1 MKPLF
6 LGYDALKRQ
15 VRLMPDQRK
24 IHMHV
29 IGSSGSGKSKL
40 LEWMMRGDLRNRQ
53 GFCLIDPHG
62 TLYDDLVAYCAHHVL
77 DREVIQLNLSTPD
90 AIVGFNP
97 FTRTKDGDVSVQVDR
112 RIAATMRAWN
122 VEDTDQ
128 TPTLARTLRLIYT
141 VMLELNLG
149 LPQVA
154 HLIDFNASEIR
165 GRMIEQLSSPLI
177 QREWRELQGMKAKEW
192 REETLS
198 ARNRLFKF
206 LTSTTLARFMGVPDS
221 TLNLQQIMNEGK
233 VLLVNLAPSDHLSH
247 DNAKAFGA
255 LLVNEFYE
263 CALRRKRDPATGRS
277 PAPYYLYIDEF
288 QNFVT
293 LDIDDMLDQVR
304 KFGLYLCL
312 AHQRFGQ
319 MDENIAD
326 AVLTNCQIKAVFGG
340 LSTPDARR
348 MAEEVFIGK
357 LDPKKVK
364 VALYQTKFWPEYRR
378 DKVYS
383 KGSAHATASGSSE
396 SSAAGS
402 FSGLASGT
410 ASFQPDQWFPQ
421 SPGMTMSDSTSSG
434 SSSMSGSS
442 SSDSESW
449 GESEGEADIPIFFPV
464 PFEELS
470 SVQYF
475 SLEEQLTEATVAL
488 KQQFQRHCFIK
499 LPEEETQPLLVPF
512 VKSFYTPAEN
522 VQWYVDQHFKKQH
535 ARSIPEVDRLLIEQD
550 ASLLQTIRVKEE
562 AEEIVQEDS
571 PPEVGRPEPEP
582 KLRKPIWDR
591 NGESSIWKSVAAVR
605 SSPEKKT
612 ERKRGPRPDT
622 ENHAKVTALIRRYQ
636 DDWVLDDNLSDI
648 CEMLDQQGVPI
659 PKTWPTRNPPS
670 RSWTRAFANY
680 PALVVKA
687 IKDRLKAAEPSSSTQ
702 P

>member
-6 LGYDALKRQ
+6 LGYDALKRP
-15 VRLMPDQRK
+15 VRLLPEQRK

-62 TLYDDLVAYCAHHVL
+62 TLYADVVAYCAHHVL
-77 DREVIQLNLSTPD
+77 DREVIQLNLSKPE
-90 AIVGFNP
+90 AVVGFNP
-97 FTRTKDGDVSVQVDR
+97 FARSRSGDVSVQVDR

-154 HLIDFNASEIR
+154 HLIDFNASQIR
-165 GRMIEQLSSPLI
+165 AHLIERLHSPLI
-177 QREWRELQGMKAKEW
+177 QREWRELQALKAKDW

-198 ARNRLFKF
+198 AKNRLFKF
-206 LTSTTLARFMGVPDS
+206 LTSTTLARFMGVADRS
-221 TLNLQQIMNEGK
+221 LDIQGIMDQGK

-263 CALRRKRDPATGRS
+263 CALRRKRDQVTGAN
-277 PAPYYLYIDEF
+277 PVPYYLYIDEF

-304 KFGLYLCL
+304 KFGLFLVL

-319 MDENIAD
+319 LDENITD

-340 LSTPDARR
+340 LPAPDARR
-348 MAEEVFIGK
+348 MAEELFIGK
-357 LDPKKVK
+357 LDAKKIK
-364 VALYQTKFWPEYRR
+364 AALYQTKFWPEYRR

-383 KGSAHATASGSSE
+383 KTSAHAAASGSTD
-396 SSAAGS
+396 SAVKAS
-402 FSGLASGT
+402 FSGIASSS
-410 ASFQPDQWFPQ
+410 AYFQPEQWFPQ
-421 SPGMTMSDSTSSG
+421 TSGMTLSDSSSSG

-442 SSDSESW
+442 SSNSESW
-449 GESEGEADIPIFFPV
+449 GDSEGEADIPIFFPV

-470 SVQYF
+470 SVQYY
-475 SLEEQLTEATVAL
+475 SLDEQLNEATVSL
-488 KQQFQRHCFIK
+488 KQQFPRHCFIK
-499 LPEEETQPLLVPF
+499 LPDKETQPLLVPF
-512 VKSFYTPAEN
+512 VKSFYTPEEN
-522 VQWYVDQHFKKQH
+522 IQWYVDREHKKQN
-535 ARSIPEVDRLLIEQD
+535 ALSADKIDLLLEGQET
-550 ASLLQTIRVKEE
+550 ALLQAIGVKAAADEPAEADAATMPAPE
-562 AEEIVQEDS
+562 AETEHKT
-571 PPEVGRPEPEP
+571 RT
-582 KLRKPIWDR
+582 PIWDR
-591 NGESSIWKSVAAVR
+591 IGKSGIWANRDHARNAQK
-605 SSPEKKT
+605 PQ
-612 ERKRGPRPDT
+612 RKRGPKPDV
-622 ENHAKVTALIRRYQ
+622 ESHLKVAALIRRYEE
-636 DDWVLDDNLSDI
+636 DWILDENLSEI
-648 CEMLDQQGVPI
+648 CEALGQQHVPI
-659 PKTWPTRNPPS
+659 PKTWPARADGKSHTWS
-670 RSWTRAFANY
+670 RALQNY
-680 PALVVKA
+680 PNLVVKA
-687 IKDRLKAAEPSSSTQ
+687 IKDRLKAAETHAAKAG
-702 P
+702 

>member
-6 LGYDALKRQ
+6 LGYDALKRP
-15 VRLMPDQRK
+15 VRLLPEQRK

-53 GFCLIDPHG
+53 GFCLVDPHG
-62 TLYDDLVAYCAHHVL
+62 TLYDDLVTYCAHHVL
-77 DREVIQLNLSTPD
+77 DREVIQLNLSKPD
-90 AIVGFNP
+90 AVVGFNP
-97 FTRTKDGDVSVQVDR
+97 FARTENGDVSVQVDR

-154 HLIDFNASEIR
+154 HLIDFNSAEIR
-165 GRMIEQLSSPLI
+165 GRLIEKLRSPLI

-206 LTSTTLARFMGVPDS
+206 LTSTTLARFMGVPDRS
-221 TLNLQQIMNEGK
+221 LNLQQIMDEGK
-233 VLLVNLAPSDHLSH
+233 VLLLNLAPSDHLSH

-263 CALRRKRDPATGRS
+263 CALRRKRDGTTGRS

-340 LSTPDARR
+340 LSTPNARR
-348 MAEEVFIGK
+348 MAEELFIGK

-364 VALYQTKFWPEYRR
+364 AALYQTKFWPEYRR

-383 KGSAHATASGSSE
+383 KSSAHATASGSTD

-402 FSGLASGT
+402 FSGLSSGT
-410 ASFQPDQWFPQ
+410 AFFQPDQWFPQ
-421 SPGMTMSDSTSSG
+421 GQGMTVSDASSSG

-442 SSDSESW
+442 SSSSESW
-449 GESEGEADIPIFFPV
+449 GDSEGEADIPIFFPV
-464 PFEELS
+464 PFEQLS
-470 SVQYF
+470 SVQYY

-488 KQQFQRHCFIK
+488 KQQFPRHCFIK
-499 LPEEETQPLLVPF
+499 LPDQETQPLLVPF
-512 VKSFYTPAEN
+512 VKFFYTPPEN
-522 VQWYVDQHFKKQH
+522 VQWYIDKQNKKQN
-535 ARSIPEVDRLLIEQD
+535 ALPPAEVDILLEGQD
-550 ASLLQTIRVKEE
+550 AALLQIITPAPSQEE
-562 AEEIVQEDS
+562 PVPEAAAPPAIVELPREHKD
-571 PPEVGRPEPEP
+571 
-582 KLRKPIWDR
+582 RKPIWDR
-591 NGESSIWKSVAAVR
+591 TGNPGLWVKPKPQAIA
-605 SSPEKKT
+605 
-612 ERKRGPRPDT
+612 RKRGPKPDV
-622 ENHAKVTALIRRYQ
+622 ENHNKVSLIVRDYGER
-636 DDWVLDDNLSDI
+636 WTSDDNLMEI
-648 CEMLDQQGVPI
+648 CIKLDEQGVPI
-659 PKTWPTRNPPS
+659 PKTWPTRTDAKS
-670 RSWTRAFANY
+670 RSWNRAFLNY
-680 PALVVKA
+680 PHLVVKA
-687 IKDRLKAAEPSSSTQ
+687 IKDRCKAMG
-702 P
+702 

>member
-1 MKPLF
+1 MKPLL
-6 LGYDALKRQ
+6 LGYDALKRP
-15 VRLMPDQRK
+15 VRLLQNQRK

-62 TLYDDLVAYCAHHVL
+62 TLYDDIVAYCAHHVL
-77 DREVIQLNLSTPD
+77 DREIIQLNLSRPD
-90 AIVGFNP
+90 SVVGFNP
-97 FTRTKDGDVSVQVDR
+97 FVRTDGGDVSVQVDR

-165 GRMIEQLSSPLI
+165 GKLIDQLQTPLI
-177 QREWRELQGMKAKEW
+177 QREWRELQALKAKDW

-198 ARNRLFKF
+198 AKNRLFKF
-206 LTSTTLARFMGVPDS
+206 LTSPTLARFMGVSDRS
-221 TLNLQQIMNEGK
+221 LNLQQVMDEGK

-247 DNAKAFGA
+247 ENAKAFGA
-255 LLVNEFYE
+255 LLVNDFYE
-263 CALRRKRDPATGRS
+263 SALRRQRNAAGRS

-304 KFGLYLCL
+304 KFGLYLIL

-319 MDENIAD
+319 LDENIAD

-340 LSTPDARR
+340 LPAENARR
-348 MAEEVFIGK
+348 MAEELFIGK

-364 VALYQTKFWPEYRR
+364 AALYQTKFWPEYRR

-383 KGSAHATASGSSE
+383 KTSSHAAAAGTMQSTASGD
-396 SSAAGS
+396 

-410 ASFQPDQWFPQ
+410 AYFQPEQWF
-421 SPGMTMSDSTSSG
+421 SSTGGMTLSDVSSSG
-434 SSSMSGSS
+434 SSSLSGSG

-449 GESEGEADIPIFFPV
+449 SDGEGEADIPIFVPV

-470 SVQYF
+470 SIQYY
-475 SLEEQLTEATVAL
+475 SLEEQLTEATAAL
-488 KQQFQRHCFIK
+488 KQQFARHCFIK
-499 LPEEETQPLLVPF
+499 LPEQETQPMLVPF
-512 VKSFYTPAEN
+512 VKSFYTSPEN
-522 VQWYVDQHFKKQH
+522 RDWYIGRQHQKQN
-535 ARSIPEVDRLLIEQD
+535 ALPTAEVDLLLEQQEAD
-550 ASLLQTIRVKEE
+550 LLQTI
-562 AEEIVQEDS
+562 AS
-571 PPEVGRPEPEP
+571 PPKPAQVSNEETVSVNIAPEPP
-582 KLRKPIWDR
+582 RDPRRPIWDR
-591 NGESSIWKSVAAVR
+591 SGNSGIWASPQQAAKAQK
-605 SSPEKKT
+605 PQ
-612 ERKRGPRPDT
+612 RKRGPKPDLD
-622 ENHAKVTALIRRYQ
+622 NHLKVAALIRRYG
-636 DDWVLDDNLSDI
+636 DDWILDDNLLEIS
-648 CEMLDQQGVPI
+648 EKLDELGIPV
-659 PKTWPTRNPPS
+659 PKTWPS
-670 RSWTRAFANY
+670 RKDGRSHTWTRGFHNY
-680 PALVVKA
+680 PNLVIKA
-687 IKDRLKAAEPSSSTQ
+687 IKDRLKAVAAHAAKAD
-702 P
+702 

>member
-1 MKPLF
+1 MKPLL
-6 LGYDALKRQ
+6 LGYDAMKRP
-15 VRLMPDQRK
+15 VRLLPDQRK

-29 IGSSGSGKSKL
+29 IGSSNSGKSKL

-62 TLYDDLVAYCAHHVL
+62 TLYDDIVAYCAHHVL
-77 DREVIQLNLSTPD
+77 DREIIQLNLSRPD
-90 AIVGFNP
+90 TVVGFNP
-97 FTRTKDGDVSVQVDR
+97 FVRTEGGDVSVQVDR

-122 VEDTDQ
+122 VKDTDQ

-165 GRMIEQLSSPLI
+165 GKLIDQLQTPLI
-177 QREWRELQGMKAKEW
+177 QREWRELQALKAKDW

-198 ARNRLFKF
+198 AKNRLFKF
-206 LTSTTLARFMGVPDS
+206 LTSTTLARFMGVSDRS
-221 TLNLQQIMNEGK
+221 LNLQQIMDEGK

-247 DNAKAFGA
+247 ENAKAFGA
-255 LLVNEFYE
+255 LLVNDFYE
-263 CALRRKRDPATGRS
+263 SALRRKRDPVTGRS

-304 KFGLYLCL
+304 KFGLFLIL

-319 MDENIAD
+319 LDENTAD

-340 LSTPDARR
+340 LPTESARR
-348 MAEEVFIGK
+348 MAEELFIGK

-383 KGSAHATASGSSE
+383 KTSAHGTAAGTMQSTASGD
-396 SSAAGS
+396 

-410 ASFQPDQWFPQ
+410 AYFQPEQWFA
-421 SPGMTMSDSTSSG
+421 STGGSTLSDVSSSG
-434 SSSMSGSS
+434 SSSLSGSG

-449 GESEGEADIPIFFPV
+449 SDGEGEADIPIFVPV

-470 SVQYF
+470 SIQYY
-475 SLEEQLTEATVAL
+475 SLEEQLTEATAAL
-488 KQQFQRHCFIK
+488 KQQFTRHCFIK
-499 LPEEETQPLLVPF
+499 LPEQETQPMLVPF
-512 VKSFYTPAEN
+512 VKSFYTSTEN
-522 VQWYVDQHFKKQH
+522 REWYIGQQHQKQH
-535 ARSIPEVDRLLIEQD
+535 ALPAAEVDRLLEQQEAD
-550 ASLLQTIRVKEE
+550 LLLTITPLPSPAQVANEE
-562 AEEIVQEDS
+562 PSSVNIA
-571 PPEVGRPEPEP
+571 PELQRDP
-582 KLRKPIWDR
+582 RRPIWDR
-591 NGESSIWKSVAAVR
+591 SGNSGIWA
-605 SSPEKKT
+605 SPQQPVKT
-612 ERKRGPRPDT
+612 QKPQRKRGPKPDLD
-622 ENHAKVTALIRRYQ
+622 NHLKVAALVRRYG
-636 DDWVLDDNLSDI
+636 DDWILDDNLLEI
-648 CEMLDQQGVPI
+648 CERLDEQRIPI
-659 PKTWPTRNPPS
+659 PRTWPS
-670 RSWTRAFANY
+670 RKDGRSHTWTRGFHNY
-680 PALVVKA
+680 PNLVIKA
-687 IKDRLKAAEPSSSTQ
+687 IKDRLKAADAHAAKAG
-702 P
+702 